1 MFLVENQRLA
11 TATSA
16 IHRRGSGVTQVTSA
30 SGDRRVG
37 VTQVRL
43 ASLSGEVAVAEG
55 GAGRLEDA
63 TRATM
68 SSAESVPRVGE
79 DPS

>member
-1 MFLVENQRLA
+1 MLLVKYQRLA

-16 IHRRGSGVTQVTSA
+16 IHRRGSGVTQVTLGSV
-30 SGDRRVG
+30 DRGGG
-37 VTQVRL
+37 VIQVRL
-43 ASLSGEVAVAEG
+43 ASLAKSADVEG
-55 GAGRLEDA
+55 VGRLEEA

-68 SSAESVPRVGE
+68 SSAESVPKDGD